1 MSKRDDLNIPPWL
14 KAILPSLPQLA
25 LFVAI
30 ILVAVIALRTVD
42 GWRIAVA
49 NFFDRRPTVQ
59 VVSTD
64 TIVTGLQSMGQ
75 LVSVSAQV
83 AKADI
88 GISANMGGL
97 NLCGHSANHVAQ
109 GAIEAG
115 IDITRITEGSI
126 QYSEETNT
134 YTITLPAP
142 VITSCRIDYIRQ
154 YERNGGNLTCG
165 IDWDN
170 VRLLAN
176 YVALEEFAQDMLDG
190 GILERAESETTTVMQ
205 SFVNALTG
213 SEVVIR
219 YAETDGTVVLPSSC
233 QPQIPPGWELNA
245 ETGDWIRVD

>member
-1 MSKRDDLNIPPWL
+1 MSKRDDLNIPSWL

-30 ILVAVIALRTVD
+30 VLVAVIALRTVD
-42 GWRIAVA
+42 GWRMAA
-49 NFFDRRPTVQ
+49 SNFFNTPTTAN
-59 VVSTD
+59 VVATD

-75 LVSVSAQV
+75 LVSLSAQV

-88 GISANMGGL
+88 AVSANTGGL

-115 IDITRITEGSI
+115 IDITQISEDSI
-126 QYSEETNT
+126 QYNEQSNT

-142 VITSCRIDYIRQ
+142 VITSCRIEYIRQ
-154 YERNGGNLTCG
+154 YERSGGNPTCG

-176 YVALEEFAQDMLDG
+176 YVALDEFAQDMLDG

-205 SFVNALTG
+205 SFVSA
-213 SEVVIR
+213 
-219 YAETDGTVVLPSSC
+219 
-233 QPQIPPGWELNA
+233 
-245 ETGDWIRVD
+245 

>member
-30 ILVAVIALRTVD
+30 ILVAIIALRTVD
-42 GWRIAVA
+42 GWRMAVS
-49 NFFDRRPTVQ
+49 NFFNAPTTAN
-59 VVSTD
+59 VVATD

-75 LVSVSAQV
+75 LVSLSAQV

-88 GISANMGGL
+88 AV
-97 NLCGHSANHVAQ
+97 SANHVAQ

-115 IDITRITEGSI
+115 IDITRISEDSI
-126 QYSEETNT
+126 RYNEQSNT

-142 VITSCRIDYIRQ
+142 VITSCRIEYIRQ
-154 YERNGGNLTCG
+154 YERNGGNPTCG

-176 YVALEEFAQDMLDG
+176 YVALDEFAQDMLDG

-205 SFVNALTG
+205 SFVSALTG
-213 SEVVIR
+213 GNVVIR
-219 YAETDGTVVLPSSC
+219 YAETDGTTALPTSC
-233 QPQIPPGWELNA
+233 QPQIPAGWTFSE
-245 ETGDWIRVD
+245 ETGEWVRTD